1 MDTMIRKIVLTA
13 VIAVLVI
20 AVGNAQADDTD
31 VYLNPGSGL
40 PAGSEPMVMFSLD
53 YRPNLGATACNGNVC
68 DALIAE
74 GYMSPTGP
82 YTFFDVLRGALRKV
96 FDPLEGVRV
105 GLMINHDN
113 INDCV
118 GFGRTQCSNGGYI
131 MMGFERFEK
140 GDLNGAK
147 ARFHKHLDLMPL
159 PLGTLSHS
167 YQGKELFFEFFRY
180 LTGQSVFNAH
190 NGYTDFGT
198 SNKFN
203 VDVDNPASSWDPAI
217 ETGAKIKPVYVSPM
231 QSAGACSKIY
241 SVNMMFQVSNQED
254 DSDAA
259 IAAPVGSGGFG
270 SPQRQ
275 FPDVIQYLND
285 ADLAD
290 GNYGSVPDLDDKQNV
305 ISYFIV
311 DKTKI
316 NTTTKGYARAGGT
329 GVPLAL
335 SENPDELVSTLQEI
349 FKQILSVSTTF
360 VAASVPVNVFNR
372 AEITDNVYIA
382 LFQVDGQA
390 RPYWVGN
397 VKKLKIAGA
406 NNTSTAGTIVDAL
419 GAPAV
424 AADGRI
430 RFDALTSWTD
440 PAMLP
445 PANVDDGEVNGRDGR
460 TVARGGAAQRIPGYL
475 AGGPQE
481 ANGLGGRR
489 IYYDRTTSS
498 LAALN
503 VDPATASAL
512 QADYGVTTA
521 TEAAELIAYSRGLD
535 IDDLDGDG
543 EIAEAREW
551 IFGDPLHSRPLPI
564 NYGAI
569 GGFSEP
575 NNPGIYVAVASNDGM
590 LRMIR
595 NTRTGGGDTGEEV
608 WAFMPRTAM
617 AEQKTLRANGTGM
630 KHPYTL
636 DGAPVAFIWDKN
648 YDGSIVASDGDRV
661 FLYVGMRRGG
671 KAYYAFDVTNPESPK
686 LMWTID
692 KGGDFG
698 ELGYTFSNPRVGL
711 VETSTG
717 PRAAVMFAGGYDLN
731 KDKRGAVGT
740 DDSEGNAIYVVDAVT
755 GSLIWKARRGAGGA
769 GANTFEHPKLTDSI
783 PSTLTVADMNGDGF
797 TDRIVVG
804 DTGGN
809 IWRADIGGNDLSRW
823 KLTLLASIGRHS
835 SGSSGVTTDRRF
847 FHRPDLVPSKDK
859 NGIFDGVVLGS
870 GDRADPLDA
879 GGIASNYVYM
889 IKDRRTA
896 VGSGVDTG
904 MQHVDFGDVTSNCL
918 QNGGTCIVN
927 LVNGWRLGLV
937 DPGEKVL
944 ATALTVTGK
953 VFFTSYLPRGGN
965 KATACAPSEGAGRLY
980 AVALQDAT
988 AVINYDTSDDTSDN
1002 PDEPNSTNDR
1012 SVDLISAGIPAE
1024 VVSIPPN
1031 KILRPDLQI
1040 DDVNAATRW
1049 RTYWYL
1055 SEDGDMQ
1062 TTTTTT
1068 VPTTP

>member
-1 MDTMIRKIVLTA
+1 MDTMIRKYALTA
-13 VIAVLVI
+13 ALAALVF
-20 AVGNAQADDTD
+20 ATGNVRADDTD
-31 VYLNPGSGL
+31 VYINPGSGL
-40 PAGSEPMVMFSLD
+40 PAGSEPMVMFSID
-53 YRPNLGATACNGNVC
+53 YRPNLGSTACGGGECNT
-68 DALIAE
+68 LIAE

-82 YTFFDVLRGALRKV
+82 YTFFDVIRGSLRKV

-105 GLMINHDN
+105 GLMINHN
-113 INDCV
+113 NNNNCE
-118 GFGRTQCSNGGYI
+118 GFGRTGCSNGGYI
-131 MMGFERFEK
+131 MMGFDRMEA
-140 GDLNGAK
+140 GDANGAK
-147 ARFHKHLDLMPL
+147 ARFHKYLDSVPT
-159 PLGTLSHS
+159 PQGNLSHS

-180 LTGQSVFNAH
+180 LTGQSVYNAH
-190 NGYTDFGT
+190 NGWTDYGT

-203 VDVDNPASSWDPAI
+203 VDFEHPAVSWDPMI
-217 ETGAKIKPVYVSPM
+217 EMGPKTKPSYDSPM
-231 QSAGACSKIY
+231 RTAGACSKVY
-241 SVNMMFQVSNQED
+241 TVNVMFQVSNQED
-254 DSDAA
+254 DSDVA
-259 IAAPVGSGGFG
+259 IADPIGSGGFG

-285 ADLAD
+285 ADLAN

-311 DKTKI
+311 DETKI
-316 NTTTKGYARAGGT
+316 NTTTRAYARAGGT
-329 GVPLAL
+329 GIPLAL
-335 SENPDELVSTLQEI
+335 SENPDELVATLQEI

-406 NNTSTAGTIVDAL
+406 NNSTAAGSIVDAL
-419 GAPAV
+419 GDPAV

-440 PAMLP
+440 VPSLP
-445 PANVDDGEVNGRDGR
+445 PADVDAGEVNGRDGR

-475 AGGPQE
+475 SGGPQE
-481 ANGLGGRR
+481 ANGLGGRT
-489 IYYDRTTSS
+489 IYYDKTSS
-498 LAALN
+498 SLGAFNVDLTTAAALQS
-503 VDPATASAL
+503 DF
-512 QADYGVTTA
+512 DVTTVA
-521 TEAAELIAYSRGLD
+521 EAEELIAYGRGLD
-535 IDDLDGDG
+535 VDDYDGDADL
-543 EIAEAREW
+543 AEAREW
-551 IFGDPLHSRPLPI
+551 VFGDPLHSRPLPL

-575 NNPGIYVAVASNDGM
+575 DNPGIYIAVASNDGM

-595 NTRTGGGDTGEEV
+595 NTRTSGADTGEEV
-608 WAFMPRTAM
+608 WAFMPRRSLEA
-617 AEQKTLRANGTGM
+617 QKVLRANGTGM

-648 YDGSIVASDGDRV
+648 HDGNIISSDGDRV

-671 KAYYAFDVTNPESPK
+671 KAYYAFDVTDPESPR

-692 KGGDFG
+692 KSGDFG
-698 ELGYTFSNPRVGL
+698 ELGHTFSNPRVGL
-711 VETSTG
+711 VETSSG
-717 PRAAVMFAGGYDLN
+717 PRAAVMFAGGYDMN

-740 DDSEGNAIYVVDAVT
+740 DDSEGNAIFVVDAVT
-755 GSLIWKARRGAGGA
+755 GDLIWKARRGSGGA
-769 GANTFEHPKLTDSI
+769 GSKVFEHPRLTDSI
-783 PSTLTVADMNGDGF
+783 PSTLTVADMDGDSF

-809 IWRADIGGNDLSRW
+809 IWRADIGGDDTSKW
-823 KLTLLASIGRHS
+823 KLSLLASVGRHS
-835 SGSSGVTTDRRF
+835 SGAAGVKTDRRF

-859 NGIFDGVVLGS
+859 DGILDGVVVGS
-870 GDRADPLDA
+870 GNRADPLDA
-879 GGIASNYVYM
+879 GGIVADYLYM

-896 VGSGVDTG
+896 IGSGVDTG
-904 MQHVDFGDVTSNCL
+904 IQHVDFGDVTSNCL
-918 QNGGTCIVN
+918 QNGGTCSVN
-927 LVNGWRLGLV
+927 LTTGWRLAMV
-937 DPGEKVL
+937 DPGEKIL

-953 VFFTSYLPRGGN
+953 VFFTSYLPRGGSA
-965 KATACAPSEGAGRLY
+965 ATACAPSEGAGRLY
-980 AVALQDAT
+980 AVSFQDAT
-988 AVINYDTSDDTSDN
+988 AVINYDTSDDTSDD
-1002 PDEPNSTNDR
+1002 PDAPNSTSDR

-1055 SEDGDMQ
+1055 SEDGDMD

-1068 VPTTP
+1068 APVTN